1 MKKFFRFFALAAIAG
16 SLFVACGD
24 DEEEE
29 NGGGVAEGIQVTFK
43 DSTWTGNVNECS
55 YNADHNLVQFAA
67 AENAEDFPMFDEGFL
82 SSEAGTVT
90 ESAGAQGSFA
100 QGSTHGWV
108 EYYESTSLQD
118 ASGYYYGDW
127 WAEQATTTIT
137 SIDLTALTVSAK
149 MNGTMFD
156 AKSAFVPA
164 SEGESPAGLTPQTP
178 RANYSANFGK
188 VSLEAK

>member
-1 MKKFFRFFALAAIAG
+1 MKNIFKLMGLAMMASA
-16 SLFVACGD
+16 LFVACGD
-24 DEEEE
+24 DEEETDT
-29 NGGGVAEGIQVTFK
+29 VAEGIKVTFK
-43 DSTWTGNVNECS
+43 NTTWNGNVNESS
-55 YNADHNLVQFAA
+55 YSADHNLVHFAA
-67 AENAEDFPMFDEGFL
+67 AEAAEDFPMFDEGFL

-100 QGSTHGWV
+100 QGSTHTWV
-108 EYYESTSLQD
+108 EYYENTSLYD
-118 ASGYYYGDW
+118 GTNYYGDW

-164 SEGESPAGLTPQTP
+164 SEGEAPAGLTPQTP
-178 RANYSANFGK
+178 RAEYSATFGK
-188 VSLEAK
+188 VSLESK

>member
-1 MKKFFRFFALAAIAG
+1 MAAIAG

-29 NGGGVAEGIQVTFK
+29 NGGGVAEGIKVTFK

-55 YNADHNLVQFAA
+55 YNADNNLVHFAA
-67 AENAEDFPMFDEGFL
+67 AEAAEDFPMFDEGFL
-82 SSEAGTVT
+82 SSEAGTVS
-90 ESAGAQGSFA
+90 ESAGANGSFA
-100 QGSTHGWV
+100 QSSTHTWV
-108 EYYESTSLQD
+108 EYYENTSLSD
-118 ASGYYYGDW
+118 GTNYYGDW

-164 SEGESPAGLTPQTP
+164 SEGEAPAGLTPQTP

>member
-1 MKKFFRFFALAAIAG
+1 MKKFFRFFAMAAIAG

-43 DSTWTGNVNECS
+43 DSTWTGNVNNSS
-55 YNADHNLVQFAA
+55 YFADHGFILFSA
-67 AENAEDFPMFDEGFL
+67 AEKAQDFPMFDEGL
-82 SSEAGTVT
+82 YSDEKGSYT
-90 ESAGAQGSFA
+90 ESSANGSF
-100 QGSTHGWV
+100 GDEDVHSWV
-108 EYYESTSLQD
+108 EYYENTSLTTNGED
-118 ASGYYYGDW
+118 HYGDW
-127 WAEQATTTIT
+127 WAEQATTEIT
-137 SIDLTALTVSAK
+137 AIDLTALTVSAK

-164 SEGESPAGLTPQTP
+164 SEGEDPAGLTPQTP